1 MKIRNKSENSKAM
14 PSDKEAS
21 EAFAKLDTDDDDL
34 LSLEEMMG
42 MFDEVKRE
50 QEKRIMEAFRSFDKD
65 ADGFLAMVRS
75 RSFVFIIKSYII
87 N

>member
-1 MKIRNKSENSKAM
+1 MKMRSKSENSKAI

-21 EAFAKLDTDDDDL
+21 DAFAKLDTNDDDL

-50 QEKRIMEAFRSFDKD
+50 QEKRIIEAFRSFDKD
-65 ADGFLAMVRS
+65 ADGYLAMVRS
-75 RSFVFIIKSYII
+75 LNYISL
-87 N
+87 